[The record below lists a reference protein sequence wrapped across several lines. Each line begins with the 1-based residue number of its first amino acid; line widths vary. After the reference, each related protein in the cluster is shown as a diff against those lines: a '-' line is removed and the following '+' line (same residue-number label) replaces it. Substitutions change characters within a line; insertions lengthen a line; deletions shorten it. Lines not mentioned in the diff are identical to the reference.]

1 MFRCPLAGRRGRPS
15 FSRTRAGG
23 PESGYGVPRPA
34 AAAADGDPGLCMTDL
49 AAPLPALKRHKPFA
63 LFWVMRVATTGA
75 YFMQT
80 VAIGWQIYDMTG
92 DPLDLGLVGLVQ
104 FFPLVLLAV
113 VVGQIIDR
121 YDRRAVARVCQ
132 VVKAVCAL
140 ALALGSARGWLGRDA
155 IFVILLAVGIA
166 RAFETP
172 TLHALIPGLVP
183 PLLLPRAVAASA
195 SANQTAV
202 ICGPA
207 LGGLIYAFGPTA
219 VYLTCTAIYIAAS
232 VLVSLLPRDARARE
246 RKPVTLEN
254 LFAGFSYIRHH
265 PILLGAISLDLFVVM
280 LGGVTALL
288 PIYARDVLHT
298 GPWGLGLLRSA
309 PAVGALVMSVVLAH
323 AAIERRAGLMM
334 FATTAVFGGAI
345 VAFALSRS
353 LPLSMAALTVYG
365 AADAVSVVIRMA
377 MVQTR
382 TPHDMLGRVM
392 AVNSMCTGTSGSLGE
407 FRAGVV
413 AAAFGAV
420 TSVLVGG
427 LGALLVVL
435 AWMRLFPDLA
445 RIKSVAP
452 EEMP

>member
-1 MFRCPLAGRRGRPS
+1 MEWPPVDETFRP
-15 FSRTRAGG
+15 
-23 PESGYGVPRPA
+23 
-34 AAAADGDPGLCMTDL
+34 MTDL

-92 DPLDLGLVGLVQ
+92 NPLDLGLVGLVQ

-121 YDRRAVARVCQ
+121 YDRRAVARACQ

-155 IFVILLAVGIA
+155 IFVILLAVGTA

-309 PAVGALVMSVVLAH
+309 PAVGALAMSVVLAH

-392 AVNSMCTGTSGSLGE
+392 AVNSMCTETSSSLGE
-407 FRAGVV
+407 FRADVV
-413 AAAFGAV
+413 AVAFGAV

-435 AWMRLFPDLA
+435 AWMRLFPDVV

>member
-1 MFRCPLAGRRGRPS
+1 MN
-15 FSRTRAGG
+15 
-23 PESGYGVPRPA
+23 ENDVPA
-34 AAAADGDPGLCMTDL
+34 
-49 AAPLPALKRHKPFA
+49 ALKRHKPFA
-63 LFWVMRVATTGA
+63 LFWIMRLATTGA
-75 YFMQT
+75 YFMQA

-92 DPLDLGLVGLVQ
+92 NPLDLGLVGLVQ

-113 VVGQIIDR
+113 LVGQIIDR
-121 YDRRAVARVCQ
+121 CDRRAVARVCQ
-132 VVKAVCAL
+132 IVKAACAL
-140 ALALGSARGWLGRDA
+140 GLALGSARGSLGRNE
-155 IFVILLAVGIA
+155 IFLVLLVVGTA

-172 TLHALIPGLVP
+172 TMHALVPTLVP
-183 PLLLPRAVAASA
+183 PRLLPRAVAASA

-219 VYLTCTAIYIAAS
+219 VYLTCAGVFILAS
-232 VLVSLLPRDARARE
+232 IMASLLPRDARPRQ
-246 RKPVTLEN
+246 RQPVTLKN
-254 LFAGFSYIRHH
+254 LFAGFSYVRHH
-265 PILLGAISLDLFVVM
+265 PILLGAMSLDLFVVM

-309 PAVGALVMSVVLAH
+309 PALGALVMSVVLAH

-334 FATTAVFGGAI
+334 FATTAAFAVAI
-345 VAFALSRS
+345 VVFALSTS
-353 LPLSMAALTVYG
+353 LALSIAMLTVYG
-365 AADAVSVVIRMA
+365 ASDAVSVVIRMA

-392 AVNSMCTGTSGSLGE
+392 AVNSMCTGTSGTLGE

-413 AAAFGAV
+413 AASVGAV
-420 TSVLVGG
+420 GSVLAGG
-427 LGALLVVL
+427 LGAILVVL
-435 AWMRLFPDLA
+435 VWMRLFPELA

-452 EEMP
+452 ERPV